1 MPTYLLEDSSAERF
15 EIQATYEDMKQMCVE
30 YNLKHIIQAPSM
42 VTDVKGTYTRA
53 GSEWQDVL
61 KKIKKNAGKNSTIKV

>member
-15 EIQATYEDMKQMCVE
+15 EIQATYEDMKQMCTE

-42 VTDVKGTYTRA
+42 VTDVKGTHTRA
-53 GSEWQDVL
+53 GS
-61 KKIKKNAGKNSTIKV
+61 